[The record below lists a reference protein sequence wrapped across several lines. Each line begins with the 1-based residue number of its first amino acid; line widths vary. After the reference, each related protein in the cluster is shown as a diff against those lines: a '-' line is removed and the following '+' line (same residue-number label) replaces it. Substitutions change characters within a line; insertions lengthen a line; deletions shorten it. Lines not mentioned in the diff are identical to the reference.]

1 MANWYYYNNG
11 QKTGP
16 VSASQ
21 LKQMA
26 LDGLIHPNTIIET
39 ESGQR
44 AAASS
49 VSGLSFGKEEATVP
63 TSSPSQTQPQ
73 TTETQNLF
81 STFSQNSESHSK
93 LVSRKQTFHASDEIP
108 HGFFFKTAKL
118 IQILEYVVLTLYWI
132 YMINVIIGYGKT
144 LYSFFNAPAVGKK
157 IIGFELLT
165 TLLFFIFP
173 LVLLGIAL
181 YIVWPLAV
189 QSVRLM
195 GKFNRWLDN
204 QN

>member
-26 LDGLIHPNTIIET
+26 LEGIIQPNTIIET

-44 AAASS
+44 APASS
-49 VSGLSFGKEEATVP
+49 VSGLSFAKEETAIPVGTLA
-63 TSSPSQTQPQ
+63 QTEPQ

-81 STFSQNSESHSK
+81 STFSQKTEGHSTP
-93 LVSRKQTFHASDEIP
+93 VIRKQSVHTSDEIP
-108 HGFFFKTAKL
+108 RGFFFKTAKL
-118 IQILEYVVLTLYWI
+118 IQILEYVALSFYWI
-132 YMINVIIGYGKT
+132 YMILLIIAYLRMLYLYFNPPVYGLT
-144 LYSFFNAPAVGKK
+144 ITGLQ
-157 IIGFELLT
+157 LLAA
-165 TLLFFIFP
+165 LFFVIFP
-173 LVLLGIAL
+173 SVLLGISL
-181 YIVWPLAV
+181 YIIWPLAV
-189 QSVRLM
+189 QGVRLM